1 MIVELV
7 RIQTGDGVRLDGVVS
22 HAQEGSTPGVVVCL
36 HGVGSNFYG
45 SSMMNRLAIGLTDS
59 QWDVLRVNTRGHDHC
74 YVGAYRMGTRRFGA
88 GYEIVSD
95 CVHDLAA
102 WIDWAEQAEYKKIV
116 ILGHSLGALKA
127 VYRQTHVACDRVTA
141 LLAISPP
148 RLSCRI
154 FQSGFRAGE
163 FKASLDAAEKLVE
176 SGNPDALVDVTFPFP
191 LLITAGSYVDKY
203 GPAEKYD
210 LVGFVPRLNL
220 PTHFIYGGSELEQG
234 GVAFEGLDQLLVD
247 CVKDTESAQLMTLEV
262 IAGADH
268 LYTRHADDLLS
279 SVKKMLMQW

>member
-1 MIVELV
+1 MMIELV

-22 HAQEGSTPGVVVCL
+22 REEEGSTPGVVICL

-74 YVGAYRMGTRRFGA
+74 YVGAYRLGTKRFGA

-102 WIDWAEQAEYKKIV
+102 WIDWAEQAEYKKII

-141 LLAISPP
+141 LIAISPP
-148 RLSCRI
+148 RLSCSI
-154 FQSGFRAGE
+154 FQSGSRAHE

-176 SGNPDALVDVTFPFP
+176 SGNPEALVDVTFPFP

-210 LVGFVPRLNL
+210 LVGFVSRLNR
-220 PTHFIYGGSELEQG
+220 PTHFIYGGSELEHG
-234 GVAFEGLDQLLVD
+234 GVAFEGLDQRIVD
-247 CVKDTESAQLMTLEV
+247 CVKGTETAKRVTLEV
-262 IAGADH
+262 IDNADH

-279 SVKKMLMQW
+279 RVKETLTRW